1 MVVKLDTPDL
11 STRRAILQSK
21 SMARGVSVPATVLD
35 YIAEH
40 LRTSVPRARRGALQR
55 DRPRPLDR

>member
-21 SMARGVSVPATVLD
+21 SMARGVSVPAAVLD

-40 LRTSVPRARRGALQR
+40 LRQSCASSKGHFTA
-55 DRPRPLDR
+55 